1 MGRVLR
7 ARFGESFEVVAVD
20 RTGGPG
26 LVRANLA
33 VELPAVA
40 GRFDLVVA
48 AHLLNE
54 LFVDRQPAER
64 VALRVRRI
72 RAWSTLLAPNGV
84 LILIEPALRDTSREL
99 LAVRDQ
105 VLAAG
110 GLHVLAPCFWTG
122 PCPALALER
131 DWCHDAAPV
140 PSKPRVDFS
149 YLVLRA
155 EPVPPAPTLNRV
167 VSDPMPEKGRLAPL
181 RLRPPGPP
189 PPHPS
194 HPLPRP
200 PERRPGPRHPW
211 RRALDHRH
219 RASRRWPPRHAD
231 QHRHDTRPARAS
243 IASAPKAAAWP
254 RGPRVNHDKVNELVV
269 AFCAR
274 VVGAGI
280 APVLRGRAAGC
291 PFPAPVRRTGDRAR
305 SRQGGDLLHRRVS
318 GVDRWRWVSST
329 RPFRRPTT
337 TTGCACC
344 RCCCSPSR
352 RSSSPAC
359 WCSTWSWCGARSLAS
374 CAISSRGSPTS
385 SRRRWCSPAR
395 RSTSP
400 RSSPPRSSPPRSS
413 ASRCRT
419 RLATSC
425 PGWRSSSSAT
435 SRWATGSAST
445 SASPVASAKCAGGPR
460 RSSPRTA
467 T

>member
-1 MGRVLR
+1 M
-7 ARFGESFEVVAVD
+7 VAVD

-167 VSDPMPEKGRLAPL
+167 VAIRSPRKAVCASSSAAP
-181 RLRPPGPP
+181 RAA

-194 HPLPRP
+194 HPLPVPQDAVLDRVTRGAALSITDTEPAADGLRVTPTSTVTTPAP
-200 PERRPGPRHPW
+200 PER
-211 RRALDHRH
+211 A
-219 RASRRWPPRHAD
+219 
-231 QHRHDTRPARAS
+231 
-243 IASAPKAAAWP
+243 
-254 RGPRVNHDKVNELVV
+254 
-269 AFCAR
+269 
-274 VVGAGI
+274 
-280 APVLRGRAAGC
+280 
-291 PFPAPVRRTGDRAR
+291 
-305 SRQGGDLLHRRVS
+305 
-318 GVDRWRWVSST
+318 
-329 RPFRRPTT
+329 
-337 TTGCACC
+337 
-344 RCCCSPSR
+344 
-352 RSSSPAC
+352 
-359 WCSTWSWCGARSLAS
+359 
-374 CAISSRGSPTS
+374 
-385 SRRRWCSPAR
+385 
-395 RSTSP
+395 
-400 RSSPPRSSPPRSS
+400 
-413 ASRCRT
+413 
-419 RLATSC
+419 
-425 PGWRSSSSAT
+425 
-435 SRWATGSAST
+435 
-445 SASPVASAKCAGGPR
+445 
-460 RSSPRTA
+460 
-467 T
+467 